1 MMSPRK
7 RNTGSQAVR
16 TGRWMARRDEPFAVF
31 LFGMRLN
38 RLRGLPRFL
47 WGLRVLRRVLR
58 DLEAHP
64 QRGYVAGR
72 VYRAGRTLVAVQ
84 YWESFDALDAWARDH
99 RLPHR
104 RPWQQ
109 YLREA
114 LDDGAMGLWHETYL
128 ASPGSWEGVYLNMP
142 PWGLAAGVE
151 AVEMQTTKGSARERL
166 REQRKR
172 AGRAA
177 EKTPPPAALTP
188 SLLLYLFGAVILA
201 ATINLVAGL
210 ATKPSAVV
218 GWAGMRASPELYRG
232 PGSGWLS
239 ASCCWT
245 RLASTSNTPT

>member
-1 MMSPRK
+1 MRATALSAISPSSS
-7 RNTGSQAVR
+7 SQR
-16 TGRWMARRDEPFAVF
+16 Y
-31 LFGMRLN
+31 
-38 RLRGLPRFL
+38 RLRSALKLAAAVPGRCWHVGEERLSILAAGVKQAPAADGEEGLELANAGQIADQGVLRAVLSAEVPLEGGDHVPAVPRFL

-64 QRGYVAGR
+64 QRGFVAGR
-72 VYRAGRTLVAVQ
+72 VYRVGRTLVAVQ

-151 AVEMQTTKGSARERL
+151 AVEMQATKGSARERL

-172 AGRAA
+172 ASRAAA
-177 EKTPPPAALTP
+177 EKTPPPP
-188 SLLLYLFGAVILA
+188 
-201 ATINLVAGL
+201 
-210 ATKPSAVV
+210 P
-218 GWAGMRASPELYRG
+218 
-232 PGSGWLS
+232 
-239 ASCCWT
+239 
-245 RLASTSNTPT
+245 

>member
-58 DLEAHP
+58 DLEAH
-64 QRGYVAGR
+64 QRGFVAGR

-218 GWAGMRASPELYRG
+218 GCAVGVDARQP
-232 PGSGWLS
+232 
-239 ASCCWT
+239 
-245 RLASTSNTPT
+245 

>member
-1 MMSPRK
+1 MMRQSK
-7 RNTGSQAVR
+7 RNSSSQAVR
-16 TGRWMARRDEPFAVF
+16 TGRWMARRDQPFAVF

-58 DLEAHP
+58 DLDTHP
-64 QRGYVAGR
+64 ERGFLAGR

-114 LDDGAMGLWHETYL
+114 LHDEAVGLWHETYL
-128 ASPGSWEGVYLNMP
+128 ASPGSWEGVYANMP

-151 AVEMQTTKGSARERL
+151 AVEMQATKGSARDRL

-172 AGRAA
+172 ASQADA
-177 EKTPPPAALTP
+177 ERTPPPP
-188 SLLLYLFGAVILA
+188 
-201 ATINLVAGL
+201 
-210 ATKPSAVV
+210 P
-218 GWAGMRASPELYRG
+218 
-232 PGSGWLS
+232 
-239 ASCCWT
+239 
-245 RLASTSNTPT
+245 

>member
-1 MMSPRK
+1 MAVSRRERRRVQLTK
-7 RNTGSQAVR
+7 RNASSDGIR

-58 DLEAHP
+58 DLDAHP
-64 QRGYVAGR
+64 ERGYLAGR
-72 VYRAGRTLVAVQ
+72 VYRTGRTLVAVQ

-104 RPWQQ
+104 KPWQR

-114 LDDGAMGLWHETYL
+114 LGDPAMGLWHETYL
-128 ASPGSWEGVYLNMP
+128 ASPGSWEGVYVNMP

-151 AVEMQTTKGSARERL
+151 AVEMQATRGSARERL

-172 AGRAA
+172 ATRAAA
-177 EKTPPPAALTP
+177 EKTPPPP
-188 SLLLYLFGAVILA
+188 
-201 ATINLVAGL
+201 
-210 ATKPSAVV
+210 P
-218 GWAGMRASPELYRG
+218 
-232 PGSGWLS
+232 
-239 ASCCWT
+239 
-245 RLASTSNTPT
+245 